1 MVANGKGKMPPI
13 VSLKYKRGELII
25 KEGDY
30 GISIYKIVK
39 GKVRIFNES
48 GGGEIPLATLGR
60 GEIIGE
66 MTFLNR
72 GEEPRTASARA
83 IEDSELE
90 VWHPSTLKKEY
101 EEMPPVIKYIVNQAL
116 QRLVRMNQLVTQFA
130 AKRQQS
136 MEKAKQR
143 EPGTAQRF
151 YYRKELDQECI
162 YRPVNSPKTVRL
174 GGRVK
179 DISLNGVG
187 LEVRSKNAL
196 NFSHEAGDTFHVTM
210 MLPTNKKL
218 TFKAKIQSVK
228 LDRTLGRILMG
239 LQFEEMDGENRKTL
253 GFFMRS

>member
-1 MVANGKGKMPPI
+1 LAVNDKEKTPPI
-13 VSLKYKRGELII
+13 VSLKYRRGDLII

-39 GKVRIFNES
+39 GKVRVFEES
-48 GGGEIPLATLGR
+48 GGREIPLATLGR

-101 EEMPPVIKYIVNQAL
+101 DEMPPVIKYIVNQAL
-116 QRLVRMNQLVTQFA
+116 QRLVRMNQLVAQFT
-130 AKRQQS
+130 AKRQQGLG
-136 MEKAKQR
+136 KAKQL
-143 EPGTAQRF
+143 EPGASRRF

-162 YRPVNSPKTVRL
+162 YRPLRAPKTVRL
-174 GGRVK
+174 PGRVK

-196 NFSHEAGDTFHVTM
+196 NFSHEAGETFYVSM
-210 MLPTNKKL
+210 MLPTNKRL
-218 TFKAKIQSVK
+218 TFSAKIQSVRIE
-228 LDRTLGRILMG
+228 RTLGRISMG
-239 LQFEEMDGENRKTL
+239 MQFEEMDGENRKTL
-253 GFFMRS
+253 GFYMRS

>member
-1 MVANGKGKMPPI
+1 LVANGKGKMPPI

-30 GISIYKIVK
+30 GISIYKVVK

-48 GGGEIPLATLGR
+48 RGKEIPLATLGR

-83 IEDSELE
+83 LEDSELE

-101 EEMPPVIKYIVNQAL
+101 EEMPPVIKYVVNQAL
-116 QRLVRMNQLVTQFA
+116 QRLVRMNQLVAQFT
-130 AKRQQS
+130 AKRQRIK
-136 MEKAKQR
+136 EKAKKE
-143 EPGTAQRF
+143 EPGTSQRY

-162 YRPVNSPKTVRL
+162 YRPVNSSKEFRL

-187 LEVRSKNAL
+187 IEVRSKNAI
-196 NFSHEAGDTFHVTM
+196 NFSHEAGDSFFVTM
-210 MLPTNKKL
+210 LLPTNKKL
-218 TFKAKIQSVK
+218 TFKAKIQTVK
-228 LDRTLGRILMG
+228 MDRTLGRIMMG
-239 LQFEEMDGENRKTL
+239 MQFEEMDGENRKTL

>member
-1 MVANGKGKMPPI
+1 LVANGKEKMPPI
-13 VSLKYKRGELII
+13 VSLKYKRGELVI

-48 GGGEIPLATLGR
+48 GGREIPLATLGR

-72 GEEPRTASARA
+72 GEEQRTASARA
-83 IEDSELE
+83 LEDSELE

-101 EEMPPVIKYIVNQAL
+101 EEMPPVVKYIVNQAL
-116 QRLVRMNQLVTQFA
+116 QRLVRMNQLVAQFT
-130 AKRQQS
+130 AKRQRII
-136 MEKAKQR
+136 EKAKHVK
-143 EPGTAQRF
+143 PGTPQRF

-162 YRPVNSPKTVRL
+162 YRPVNSSKELRL

-196 NFSHEAGDTFHVTM
+196 NFSHEAGDTFYVTM

-228 LDRTLGRILMG
+228 MDRTLGKIMMG
-239 LQFEEMDGENRKTL
+239 MQFEEIDGENRKTL

>member
-1 MVANGKGKMPPI
+1 MVANGKKKTPPI

-39 GKVRIFNES
+39 GKVRIFNEP
-48 GGGEIPLATLGR
+48 GGREISLATLGR

-72 GEEPRTASARA
+72 GEEPRTASVRA

-101 EEMPPVIKYIVNQAL
+101 EEMPPVVKYIVNQAL
-116 QRLVRMNQLVTQFA
+116 QRLVRMNQLVAQFT
-130 AKRQQS
+130 AKRRQII
-136 MEKAKQR
+136 EKVKQGDP
-143 EPGTAQRF
+143 ETARRF

-162 YRPVNSPKTVRL
+162 YRPVSASKALRL

-187 LEVRSKNAL
+187 MEVRAKNAL
-196 NFSHEAGDTFHVTM
+196 NFSHKAGDTFYVTM

-218 TFKAKIQSVK
+218 SFKAKIQTVK
-228 LDRTLGRILMG
+228 MDRTLGRIFMG
-239 LQFEEMDGENRKTL
+239 MQFEEMDGENRKTL